1 MRAKKVLTKEEITE
15 KIKHFCAYQE
25 RSKLQV
31 LRKLSS
37 LGCASADAEE
47 LLIMLVEENYFNEKR
62 FVEQFVRSR
71 SSAKGWGPT
80 KIAMALQRETGENHR
95 EEIRQD
101 DESKMKALEKLKKD
115 LSKKRGELER
125 KQDPQL
131 REKLL
136 RFCLSRGFSMEDALK
151 ITEYPGKQESSG
163 WAV

>member
-1 MRAKKVLTKEEITE
+1 MLAKKVLTKEEITE

-25 RSKLQV
+25 RSRLQV
-31 LRKLSS
+31 LRKLSG
-37 LGCASADAEE
+37 LGCAAPDTEE
-47 LLIMLVEENYFNEKR
+47 LLIMLAEENYFSENR

-71 SSAKGWGPT
+71 SSAKGWGPA

-95 EEIRQD
+95 DEIRQD
-101 DESKMKALEKLKKD
+101 DESRMRALEKLKKD

-131 REKLL
+131 REKLM

-151 ITEYPGKQESSG
+151 MTEHSGK
-163 WAV
+163 